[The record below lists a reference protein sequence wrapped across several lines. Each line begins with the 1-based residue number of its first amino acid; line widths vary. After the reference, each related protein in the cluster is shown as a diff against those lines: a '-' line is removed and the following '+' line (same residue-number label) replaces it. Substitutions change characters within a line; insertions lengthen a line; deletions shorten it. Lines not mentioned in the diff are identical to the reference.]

1 MVFLGQIMVA
11 LSIYNWSKRLARP
24 TTAWLAGWTMFT
36 ASVVTISAVALAYQI
51 TLAQIWD
58 GFQIY
63 GDGTGESDFAVNAVI
78 LGTVLIVFTTLVNAL
93 GVKLMA
99 RINSAGVF
107 IELVAAVLLVV
118 LLAVNIV
125 NPPTVLLE
133 TQGLGEGYS
142 AGYLGAF
149 LVAALAVIGVSPEG
163 TRA

>member
-24 TTAWLAGWTMFT
+24 TTARLAGWTMFT